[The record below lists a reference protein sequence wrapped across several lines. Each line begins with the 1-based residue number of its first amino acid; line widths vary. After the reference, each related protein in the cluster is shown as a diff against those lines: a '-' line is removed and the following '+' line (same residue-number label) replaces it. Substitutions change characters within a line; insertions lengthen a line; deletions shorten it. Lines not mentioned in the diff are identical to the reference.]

1 MSCSVTLK
9 NLSTSREGIQLYQNI
24 TLDVSH
30 KEKIA
35 IIGPNG
41 CGKTTLL
48 ETIAGLRGIEQGTLE
63 LFHKPMLCANDFK
76 VMRP

>member
-9 NLSTSREGIQLYQNI
+9 KLSYENDGNTLCHNIDLNI
-24 TLDVSH
+24 TH
-30 KEKIA
+30 KEKVA

-48 ETIAGLRGIEQGTLE
+48 DIIAGLKQKSSGSLE
-63 LFHKPMLCANDFK
+63 LFHNIIEKRK
-76 VMRP
+76 

>member
-1 MSCSVTLK
+1 MSCSVTLR
-9 NLSTSREGIQLYQNI
+9 NLSTSREGIILYQNI
-24 TLDVSH
+24 MLDVSH

-48 ETIAGLRGIEQGTLE
+48 ETIIAI
-63 LFHKPMLCANDFK
+63 FSLCETSNMMF
-76 VMRP
+76 

>member
-1 MSCSVTLK
+1 MSCSLTMKNISAARNGVTLY
-9 NLSTSREGIQLYQNI
+9 NGI
-24 TLDVSH
+24 TLNLSH

-48 ETIAGLRGIEQGTLE
+48 EMIAGLSLPQSGLLE
-63 LFHKPMLCANDFK
+63 LFHRPMRSLDDF
-76 VMRP
+76 